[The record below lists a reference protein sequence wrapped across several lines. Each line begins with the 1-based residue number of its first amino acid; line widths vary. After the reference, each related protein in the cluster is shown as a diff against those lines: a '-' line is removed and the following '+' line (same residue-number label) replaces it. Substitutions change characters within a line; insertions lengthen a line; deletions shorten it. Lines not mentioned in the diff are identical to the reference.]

1 MEHVIYLA
9 GGCFWGTQHYF
20 DLVPGVIRTQVGY
33 ANGRTEH
40 PSYEQ
45 VKHEHTGHAE
55 TVEVVYDPAC
65 LDLDE
70 LLELYFRAID
80 PVSVNQQGHDVGEQ
94 YRTGI
99 YYTDPADLPVIRACL
114 DGLQKQYTQPLAVE
128 CMPLEQFFTAEE
140 YHQKYLEKNP
150 NGYCHIP
157 AALYAA
163 VRQFSSRKSSNP

>member
-1 MEHVIYLA
+1 MEI
-9 GGCFWGTQHYF
+9 
-20 DLVPGVIRTQVGY
+20 
-33 ANGRTEH
+33 
-40 PSYEQ
+40 
-45 VKHEHTGHAE
+45 
-55 TVEVVYDPAC
+55 VYDPAC

-157 AALYAA
+157 AALYDA
-163 VRQFSSRKSSNP
+163 VRQFRSRKSSNP